1 MKQDSSWAIE
11 QITEYLVAITSFSS
25 ESAAMMGGLEH
36 IVETFDAEA
45 GAVVGP
51 DGVLA
56 SLGFGSGEVPYGQ
69 LVEIIGQRHG
79 NLEVPGAGRCDAVAL
94 RLRVASQTFL
104 VIARAREPFS
114 KEEMVLAH
122 GMAKVFSLAMDQ
134 VGLIADQRAAL
145 EAERRLRER
154 NERQM
159 VENSRLLAI
168 ASEREALLER
178 LARIQRS
185 ISTHSPLEEVFA
197 AIVQGAKDLLDDE
210 VIGLRLIDSDN
221 PNTIVMAASLGMS
234 DATLAVVRRQNFG
247 TGLGG
252 RSIHEGSLVVMD
264 PYSVENGGLEVFVD
278 EGVKMA
284 MSAPIHSGGEIVG
297 SLTVGSTR
305 ERRPY
310 SDAEQDIL
318 LSFAEH
324 ASLALT
330 DAQTMAAMH
339 EAMHDSLTGLPSR
352 ALFFDRLEHSFAS
365 TGRTELSVGLLF
377 IDLDLFKPVNDRLG
391 HAVGDQ
397 ILIEAASRIRGCL
410 RESDTPARLG
420 GDEFTVLVEHV
431 LDMDAVI
438 STAKRIAKE
447 IERPFVM
454 DGAELNVTASIGV
467 AFNSPE
473 LSSGEDLL
481 RHADVAMYAAKSR
494 GGNCVVAYDQSL
506 SDQDQLS

>member
-11 QITEYLVAITSFSS
+11 QITEYLVAIRSFSS
-25 ESAAMMGGLEH
+25 ESEAMMGGLEH

-79 NLEVPGAGRCDAVAL
+79 NVEVPGAGRCDAVVL
-94 RLRVASQTFL
+94 RLQVPSQASL

-114 KEEMVLAH
+114 KEEMVLAY
-122 GMAKVFSLAMDQ
+122 GMAKVFSLAID
-134 VGLIADQRAAL
+134 LIADQRAAL
-145 EAERRLRER
+145 EAEYRLRER
-154 NERQM
+154 SERQM
-159 VENSRLLAI
+159 AENSRLLAK

-197 AIVQGAKDLLDDE
+197 AIVHGAKDLLDDE

-252 RSIHEGSLVVMD
+252 RSIHEGRLVVMD
-264 PYSVENGGLEVFVD
+264 SYSVENGGLEVFVD
-278 EGVKMA
+278 EGVKVA
-284 MSAPIHSGGEIVG
+284 MSAPIHSGGQIVG

-310 SDAEQDIL
+310 SDAERDIL

-365 TGRTELSVGLLF
+365 AERTELSVGLLF

-397 ILIEAASRIRGCL
+397 ILIEVASRIRGCL

-431 LDMDAVI
+431 LDLDAVI
-438 STAKRIAKE
+438 STAKRIARE

-454 DGAELNVTASIGV
+454 DRAELIVTASIGV

-481 RHADVAMYAAKSR
+481 RRADVAMYMAKGR
-494 GGNCVVAYDQSL
+494 GGNCVVAYEQEL